1 MKKLKLIALIAA
13 VITGLLLY
21 LFLNSLSHSSGGP
34 QAEVL
39 KAAVNIP
46 TNTKVTAE
54 MVTLTKLPEAAVHS
68 DALRDPK
75 LAVGKAAQ
83 SDILAGEQIL
93 SAKLVAPGESSN
105 NSLAY
110 AIKPGMRAITVA
122 VDERTGLA
130 GMLKPQDHVDI
141 ISEFES
147 AAAVFYTTPI
157 VENITILAVDSVT
170 SKTGKALGKD
180 GSAAP
185 YTTLTLQ
192 VTPQEAMKLSMTEAK
207 GHLRALLR
215 SPLDSAP
222 TNLPSITLDS
232 IMVK

>member
-1 MKKLKLIALIAA
+1 MKKLKLIALLAA
-13 VITGLLLY
+13 VITGLCLY
-21 LFLNSLSHSSGGP
+21 LFLNSLSNSSGVP

-46 TNTKVTAE
+46 ANTKITAE
-54 MVTLTKLPEAAVHS
+54 MVTLTKLPQEAVHP
-68 DALRDPK
+68 DAIKDPK
-75 LAVGKAAQ
+75 LAVGKAAK
-83 SDILAGEQIL
+83 SDILASEQIL
-93 SAKLVAPGESSN
+93 TAKLVAPGESSN

-122 VDERTGLA
+122 VNEKTGLS

-141 ISEFES
+141 ISEFDS
-147 AAAVFYTTPI
+147 AASISYTTSM
-157 VENITILAVDSVT
+157 VENVTILAVGSVM
-170 SKTGKALGKD
+170 GKQD
-180 GSAAP
+180 GVATP

-192 VTPQEAMKLSMTEAK
+192 VTAQEAMNLSMTESK

-215 SPLDSAP
+215 SPLDTTT
-222 TNLPSITLDS
+222 TNLPSLTLDK